1 MAEAD
6 IFQVIEDYRR
16 EVNRNELTTL
26 RQLTRLWVPSYNYLK
41 QMVADLTAAIQAQK
55 DKGEPVWIGYVHS
68 LDRYKRMMDQT
79 QHMIWQYNRAATGQI
94 NGAEA
99 EAVDLGTK
107 RGQSLVNIAEPDDP
121 MWTRVNKRETRIT
134 AGMLSEQSPLSELLS
149 KSWPETKSGIEQA
162 LITGISTGQGSAWIA
177 EQMMQA
183 VAIPQQRALLIAR
196 TEVNRV
202 YRQANLESMRESRA
216 VLGYRRMCYP
226 PTACF
231 ACLMMDGEYYDKDE
245 AFSDHPNGKC
255 SAVPVTRHFDPAN
268 DKNWERGQDWFARQD
283 EATQRK
289 LMGPGRFDFWKQQ
302 GVNPRDM
309 VWIKPNK
316 VWGGSPAIRP
326 LEDLKS
332 NKKTLFLSTGEHA
345 RLYKQYPNTVAVQ
358 ALDAP
363 GFKSKFENIT
373 GNTATDEAIYKSS
386 VEILEN
392 CNGTENEEL
401 HLIDMETGVVFYKYT
416 KSDQRNG
423 VHYDDDLLKVIS
435 DAHEKGRKIVAVHN
449 HPNGL
454 PPTLDDGSS
463 ALNHGYDLGI
473 AVGHNLEAWSY
484 GKTNQLLQTNECEE
498 LHNVMN
504 KKLQFMVEF
513 DDREWY
519 NLLMRFGMKVKRL

>member
-6 IFQVIEDYRR
+6 IFQVIEDYRQ

-41 QMVADLTAAIQAQK
+41 QMVADLTATIQAQK

-68 LDRYKRMMDQT
+68 QDRYKRMMDQT
-79 QHMIWQYNRAATGQI
+79 QHMIWQYNRAAAGQI

-107 RGQSLVNIAEPDDP
+107 RGRSLVNIVEPDDP

-177 EQMMQA
+177 EQMMLA
-183 VAIPQQRALLIAR
+183 VAIPLQRALLIAR

-202 YRQANLESMRESRA
+202 YRQANLEAMRESRA

-289 LMGPGRFDFWKQQ
+289 LMGPGRFDLWKQQ

-316 VWGGSPAIRP
+316 VWGGSPAVKTFEMLGFQRPTTNVNSIGVQLLHKAGVQERPFKPISRKRIDQLTIEIR
-326 LEDLKS
+326 
-332 NKKTLFLSTGEHA
+332 KKGAFVE
-345 RLYKQYPNTVAVQ
+345 
-358 ALDAP
+358 
-363 GFKSKFENIT
+363 E
-373 GNTATDEAIYKSS
+373 ATDEILQHLLEENATAVTIGDIIFYRPDICLSEMLE
-386 VEILEN
+386 EIRHVYQ
-392 CNGTENEEL
+392 NEIGMNNDE
-401 HLIDMETGVVFYKYT
+401 YP
-416 KSDQRNG
+416 
-423 VHYDDDLLKVIS
+423 
-435 DAHEKGRKIVAVHN
+435 AVHE
-449 HPNGL
+449 L
-454 PPTLDDGSS
+454 
-463 ALNHGYDLGI
+463 LNEI
-473 AVGHNLEAWSY
+473 EA
-484 GKTNQLLQTNECEE
+484 
-498 LHNVMN
+498 
-504 KKLQFMVEF
+504 
-513 DDREWY
+513 REWVIQNAKKY
-519 NLLMRFGMKVKRL
+519 QVPRIEIEEFESQIEGMKEKLRIIGKL